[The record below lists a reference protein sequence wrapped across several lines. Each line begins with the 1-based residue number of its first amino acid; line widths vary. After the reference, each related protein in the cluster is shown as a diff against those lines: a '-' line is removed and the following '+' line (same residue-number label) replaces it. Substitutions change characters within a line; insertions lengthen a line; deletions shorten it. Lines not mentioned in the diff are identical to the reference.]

1 MLRSASQSKLL
12 KRKRPYRIRRLFD
25 RLGLC
30 LAFAFVLFGLYCYKQ
45 TFLLENGG
53 REPTTK
59 TKTKLRKE
67 GKCEALVHDWVSLQ
81 EQRYAQRAAQAKKIN
96 DKRLTFFLHIPR
108 TAGRTVN
115 FCFLKH
121 ATPEKDRCTRAY
133 DELRTDLSNPRCT
146 FLASHDDYSLVERMA
161 AQPRI

>member
-30 LAFAFVLFGLYCYKQ
+30 LAFAFVLFGLYCYKH

-96 DKRLTFFLHIPR
+96 DKRLTFFSSYPANRRSNRKFLFPKTR
-108 TAGRTVN
+108 DAGKGQVYESVR
-115 FCFLKH
+115 
-121 ATPEKDRCTRAY
+121 R
-133 DELRTDLSNPRCT
+133 
-146 FLASHDDYSLVERMA
+146 VENRFEQSEVYFSGIA
-161 AQPRI
+161 R